1 MEQKTSVIF
10 KRFDRFFVHYQVKVS
25 VEICSIGKKIR
36 EKKEVGYK
44 IIKLCSNMHLKHCF
58 QISRFSFIT
67 FQCKLTHRSF
77 AFLVTSATMAPTHH
91 IESISILV
99 ASFDTYSAQLRIGF
113 SRNLFLIGND
123 SKIGFFNQWTGRKA
137 LAPSWLSTASLCT
150 VG

>member
-1 MEQKTSVIF
+1 M
-10 KRFDRFFVHYQVKVS
+10 
-25 VEICSIGKKIR
+25 EICSIGKKIR

-123 SKIGFFNQWTGRKA
+123 SKIGFFNRGWHASGLDGRHSHPVGYQ
-137 LAPSWLSTASLCT
+137 LPLSVL
-150 VG
+150 